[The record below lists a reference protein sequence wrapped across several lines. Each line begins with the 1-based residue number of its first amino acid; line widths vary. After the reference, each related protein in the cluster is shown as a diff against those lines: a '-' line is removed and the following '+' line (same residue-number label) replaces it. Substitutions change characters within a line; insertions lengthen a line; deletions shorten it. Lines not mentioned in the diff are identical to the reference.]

1 MKRSNMGIVEMK
13 QMAFLENLRQQSCA
27 VQGAQLEDL
36 FYQLRTG
43 HEASAKPAN

>member
-1 MKRSNMGIVEMK
+1 MGIVEMK
-13 QMAFLENLRQQSCA
+13 RMAFLKNLRQQSRA
-27 VQGAQLEDL
+27 VQSARLEDL